1 MWSNVIE
8 SIIEKGASTPT
19 LADAEP
25 YRILLK
31 GLFESITK
39 LIIQMLHCNVTHEKF
54 HFSNNGNKGGCYTQ
68 FDRKEKRTVKEY
80 EVKDKKLFFSHL
92 GEDLQK

>member
-1 MWSNVIE
+1 M
-8 SIIEKGASTPT
+8 

-39 LIIQMLHCNVTHEKF
+39 LITQMLHCNVTHEKF